1 NACSRGAKGGGSAS
15 QRPRRDPEPGGQRLE
30 DTVLSPTASRED
42 RALTVHGGRWR
53 ASPTPV
59 PARIR
64 EIVADSLAEGPPQG
78 LREPPAAPGP
88 GPEEHALLQ
97 DELSRLEDLL
107 AQAGAERDELA
118 GRYHAV
124 SERLQ
129 ARLETTTAQLRRS
142 ELERSMDLE
151 EALGRLEAAEQ
162 RSTGLSQVNALLR
175 EQLEQMRKAHDRLAE
190 ELARTTG
197 SVPRLRAE
205 LELREAGRARSG
217 QPQDALLQRQVI
229 ALRGHL
235 AELRAAT
242 EKGLA
247 DLRADVARMAR
258 RLHTACLNLGSNLRL
273 TAGSAAAALEQ
284 QLRDKVREML
294 QLQGRWAAE
303 KVALQARLAEQT
315 LLVEKLTEQNASKE
329 RAISSLRM
337 DMQRLAAQADAGSEE
352 LARSSGAEGEEVQG
366 QRRSPLHTG
375 SLLRAESPATLDS
388 ALWALRAAIQK
399 WRQREQ
405 ELRQQLE
412 SSEARA
418 TGLQKQL
425 SESQRELQA
434 SRSLLQEERQDLL
447 GKLEAQ
453 SREAQW
459 SRVTSELL
467 GREKAALEEVVEELR
482 GEATMSHAEKQSVEA
497 RNAELQRSLQ
507 QCAGQKEALERQ
519 GERGRRALESSQGRL
534 EQLEGTVS
542 GLKTELVSAQEALDS
557 ARLQRDILESER
569 EGLHGALARA
579 ESSKADLELLVS
591 RLKAEGVEQRDSLAK
606 MAAVTE
612 ALAQDKCSLNHL
624 VLQLEQERDELRAQQ
639 QTLVQGQAGTREQL
653 AQAERQVELLRAE
666 RRGLQRACGRL
677 EERLERLEGQAA
689 RLRRERAQLQ
699 EQVGHVTCKKQAL
712 EKQLAQSLQDQEAQ
726 MAALQ
731 RALQE
736 KEALSEERAQLL
748 AKQEALEKQGQL
760 MAEEAADLRA
770 ERDALES
777 SLFEAQQLASQLQA
791 QQEQLEGEAR
801 SARLAQQAL
810 QVELE
815 QLQSVREAQETRLRR
830 QAAQQ
835 ERDVQLA
842 LESQAL
848 AHREDLARLQRE
860 KETLSLSLM
869 EEKEAAARRL
879 KQEKELVAKNA
890 SRTEALKE
898 QVQSLRRERDEGRL
912 QLQLEK
918 QQVTG
923 ARPTPVTQALLLRDA
938 ELSRL
943 RGELQLVRREAQ
955 GQQEQAEATVSAVA
969 AELKA
974 LQAQFED
981 AISAHQTEARALR
994 ETLRELAA
1002 QRSSAGR
1009 EAETL
1014 RAQLD
1019 EAREALAALRQE
1031 LQGSEETQEGL
1042 QGEAHDARRALAD
1055 AAREKDALRDSNTE
1069 LRAALRRAEQEKA
1082 SFKRS
1087 TEEREQKVLVLEEAW
1102 AAAQKQA
1109 GELRAGLR
1117 EADRAA
1123 VDTQRQLQELRRQV
1137 RVMTLEVEN
1146 QRKSRELVWL
1156 QTRGAQEPS
1165 RQEALA
1171 LQTLVAEAEA
1181 AREDAQREVGAQ
1193 LRRMLAEVEARAETR
1208 EKGLERQ
1215 LCKSRGSERALWA
1228 ELRGVAQKLQQA
1240 NGTADSL
1247 QVLPDGACH
1256 WAHGLEQELARAEGA
1271 WREAEGQRG
1280 QLWSTLHPGVGLHGR
1295 SPAASPEPAGPPT
1308 RGQCPPRPPRHPPG
1322 APQGRSDGGLS
1333 TSWVSATQTHGASVS
1348 RVVQVPPEPGSQASG
1363 PACPRGWHQV
1373 EGKLSSAQA
1382 PRALLEEALPRLQ
1395 AGRPAHA
1402 AGHERW
1408 RLPVGNTHTPGQW
1421 GDGEAERAA
1430 EEGEVSAVQ
1439 TAELEQA
1446 HSQRLQELVAQHQR
1460 LQAAETERL
1469 HGARPQ
1475 AAQAPV
1481 SRERAQ
1487 QWQAKVL
1494 EGQVGWQGWTGKGV
1508 LCLPGLS
1515 LSSSRP
1521 PQGPYVSSRHPT
1533 VTEEQKQVTT
1543 LSMPPPSPI
1552 KKGADSP
1559 AVRGRWV

>member
-1 NACSRGAKGGGSAS
+1 
-15 QRPRRDPEPGGQRLE
+15 
-30 DTVLSPTASRED
+30 
-42 RALTVHGGRWR
+42 
-53 ASPTPV
+53 
-59 PARIR
+59 
-64 EIVADSLAEGPPQG
+64 
-78 LREPPAAPGP
+78 
-88 GPEEHALLQ
+88 
-97 DELSRLEDLL
+97 
-107 AQAGAERDELA
+107 
-118 GRYHAV
+118 
-124 SERLQ
+124 
-129 ARLETTTAQLRRS
+129 
-142 ELERSMDLE
+142 
-151 EALGRLEAAEQ
+151 

-205 LELREAGRARSG
+205 LELREA
-217 QPQDALLQRQVI
+217 QRWTRREVLP
-229 ALRGHL
+229 APRFFL
-235 AELRAAT
+235 ACRQG
-242 EKGLA
+242 GLA

-337 DMQRLAAQADAGSEE
+337 DMQRLGVGGGGWWGALGLAEQPLPPPIAPSHRCRPSWVLPTQQPTSRRASAVQAGLGDGLLHPLCSLKAAQADAGSEE
-352 LARSSGAEGEEVQG
+352 LARSSGAEGDDPQASRPAVGLCSLGVGAPAGFCVQRPG
-366 QRRSPLHTG
+366 QDAGVHRTPTPG
-375 SLLRAESPATLDS
+375 
-388 ALWALRAAIQK
+388 
-399 WRQREQ
+399 Q

-467 GREKAALEEVVEELR
+467 GRR
-482 GEATMSHAEKQSVEA
+482 SSWGGEAGMGEPAGAREVLPVGVIGCGVGRQAGPPQPAEEQQS
-497 RNAELQRSLQ
+497 L
-507 QCAGQKEALERQ
+507 GQ
-519 GERGRRALESSQGRL
+519 GPRGAVRFPGLSQGRL

-624 VLQLEQERDELRAQQ
+624 VLQLE
-639 QTLVQGQAGTREQL
+639 
-653 AQAERQVELLRAE
+653 
-666 RRGLQRACGRL
+666 
-677 EERLERLEGQAA
+677 ERLERLEGQAA

-699 EQVGHVTCKKQAL
+699 EQVGHTLSCPFPVWLPRRHLQETLFPKSFFSLERPLVTLPLSLLDFPLLLLQVTCKKQAL

-898 QVQSLRRERDEGRL
+898 QVQSLRRERDEGRP
-912 QLQLEK
+912 QPQ
-918 QQVTG
+918 
-923 ARPTPVTQALLLRDA
+923 APVFCASLKHALLSGWNRQ
-938 ELSRL
+938 L

-994 ETLRELAA
+994 ETLRERAA
-1002 QRSSAGR
+1002 QRAVERPWVRGVGHAGHSPR
-1009 EAETL
+1009 VGVRADLSDSQNHRLPRPCLEAVGE
-1014 RAQLD
+1014 
-1019 EAREALAALRQE
+1019 EAPVVGPRRC
-1031 LQGSEETQEGL
+1031 GHSWTRP
-1042 QGEAHDARRALAD
+1042 ARRRARVAGSCQ
-1055 AAREKDALRDSNTE
+1055 AAT
-1069 LRAALRRAEQEKA
+1069 
-1082 SFKRS
+1082 FKRS

-1123 VDTQRQLQELRRQV
+1123 VDTQRQLQGVRRE
-1137 RVMTLEVEN
+1137 VMTLEVEN

-1181 AREDAQREVGAQ
+1181 AREDAQREVRRLQ
-1193 LRRMLAEVEARAETR
+1193 RMLAEVEARAETR

-1215 LCKSRGSERALWA
+1215 LCESRGSERALWA

-1256 WAHGLEQELARAEGA
+1256 WAHGLEQELARAKGA

-1280 QLWSTLHPGVGLHGR
+1280 QLWSTLHPGVGSEGR
-1295 SPAASPEPAGPPT
+1295 SRSPLWWPS
-1308 RGQCPPRPPRHPPG
+1308 PG
-1322 APQGRSDGGLS
+1322 AGDRRAEAPWPPYLAAGGLS
-1333 TSWVSATQTHGASVS
+1333 QEADQGLAQRPRERLPGAKPEGEKAGWERVTSSRDLELPGRTSRAGDDQTEASPPAGSQATQTHGAL
-1348 RVVQVPPEPGSQASG
+1348 G
-1363 PACPRGWHQV
+1363 
-1373 EGKLSSAQA
+1373 AQRLR
-1382 PRALLEEALPRLQ
+1382 RATR
-1395 AGRPAHA
+1395 
-1402 AGHERW
+1402 
-1408 RLPVGNTHTPGQW
+1408 GQW

-1430 EEGEVSAVQ
+1430 EEGEVSAAREGGLILFQAGVQRNPSGASSVSAQTFQAQSTCKSLNSLRGYVKSCLTGSQRLWAVQ

-1460 LQAAETERL
+1460 LQSAETERL

-1494 EGQVGWQGWTGKGV
+1494 EGQVASRRQLLDWDVQWRQA
-1508 LCLPGLS
+1508 CL
-1515 LSSSRP
+1515 R
-1521 PQGPYVSSRHPT
+1521 Q
-1533 VTEEQKQVTT
+1533 
-1543 LSMPPPSPI
+1543 
-1552 KKGADSP
+1552 A
-1559 AVRGRWV
+1559 